1 MSVHHLAVGDPS
13 HGVTRLALQLTEGR
27 PRTLVPTVR
36 DLADARAARDRLPPA
51 DTAPALHLHL
61 TDALLGDDPIGALR
75 TIGAGRRLAVTL
87 HDVPQPAEGR
97 RRWRRRA
104 ALYAG
109 LAAAADLVLVSSV
122 HEHAAVRALGAGVD
136 GVLPLPIDALRVP
149 PRPDDA
155 PTVGVLGWVHP
166 GKGLAVLA
174 VAVAATRRP
183 ATLVALGAVAP
194 GHEELPAMLARG
206 CDVLGLGFRCTGYL
220 DDAELLHEAAR
231 VRVPVCPHRHV
242 SASGSIG
249 SWLSAGRR
257 PVVADGGYAREV
269 DARMPGALDV
279 TADLASSIAAALDDP
294 ARTVLPAGVPTGP
307 TTTDAALAQDEAL
320 RRWAA
325 GATLAA

>member
-1 MSVHHLAVGDPS
+1 MSVHHVAIGDPA

-27 PRTLVPTVR
+27 PRTLLPAPR
-36 DLADARAARDRLPPA
+36 DVADARAARDQLPSPA
-51 DTAPALHLHL
+51 VAPALHLHV
-61 TDALLGDDPIGALR
+61 TDALLGDDPVGVLR
-75 TIGAGRRLAVTL
+75 TLAAGRHLAITL

-97 RRWRRRA
+97 HRWSRRK

-109 LAAAADLVLVSSV
+109 LAAAADLVLVSST
-122 HEHAAVRALGAGVD
+122 HELAALRALGATAGD
-136 GVLPLPIDALRVP
+136 VLPLPIDARRVV
-149 PRPDDA
+149 PRPDDE

-183 ATLVALGAVAP
+183 ATIVALGGAAP
-194 GHEELPAMLARG
+194 GHEGLPAMLAHG
-206 CDVLGLGFRCTGYL
+206 CEVLGLGFRCTGYL
-220 DDAELLHEAAR
+220 DDDALLHEAAR

-269 DARMPGALDV
+269 ADRMPGALDV
-279 TADLASSIAAALDDP
+279 TGDLTAAVAAALDDP
-294 ARTVLPAGVPTGP
+294 GRTLLPAGVPTGP
-307 TTTDAALAQDEAL
+307 TTPDAADAQDAAL
-320 RRWAA
+320 RRWARDA
-325 GATLAA
+325 SVAA